1 MLAVYIATKNTPSG
15 NPQRGWI
22 IFNASGGV
30 AGFVDEEY
38 LGTAALAEA
47 GWGSIPRT
55 AQRIQVM
62 PAEYHGWKKANLK
75 KNKRGSRRAKRTSR
89 RNKRTSRKAR

>member
-22 IFNASGGV
+22 IFNADGGI
-30 AGFVDEEY
+30 AGFVDEGY

-47 GWGSIPRT
+47 GWGNVPRSV
-55 AQRIQVM
+55 QRIQVM
-62 PAEYHGWKKANLK
+62 PAEYRGWKKANLK

-89 RNKRTSRKAR
+89 RNKRTSRRAR